1 MKILLSVLCIPALVG
16 VVAFMRY
23 ETIEPCGMF
32 RAEAKRFVLSELT
45 EGGVGER
52 FETLG
57 AALSI
62 TMLDNILKDTTA
74 SMDPVGCLQALVRLH
89 TDDNPSAI
97 LATLMADESLD
108 ARLAEPRPA
117 WRFVVSTD
125 LITDELL
132 ERASVQNDDGD
143 SFWIYPDNAQL
154 NAGFQADNYS
164 YDAEN
169 KLALRVDNHPAFTG
183 EILSNNGDSVFFG
196 LTEDQVEELKG
207 GSELLIRYDSVTGR
221 GLARFP
227 LRGSTG
233 AIEQITLRA
242 EEPDTLAL
250 EAEQRRL
257 AELQWRQ
264 DSERLQAAEAARL
277 ARERERQREERER
290 LLDEA
295 ETQLAGLWEAESQRQ
310 REAQARL
317 AREAEGELRRAEE
330 ASLRGEYISLIVNR
344 MERHWILP
352 RSARA
357 DLECEVQLTLT
368 SSGDIVDVRVVRC
381 NGNDAVIRSI
391 ETAVSKSSPLPAP
404 PVPSLYERSLNI
416 VFTPSS

>member
-1 MKILLSVLCIPALVG
+1 M
-16 VVAFMRY
+16 
-23 ETIEPCGMF
+23 EQ
-32 RAEAKRFVLSELT
+32 
-45 EGGVGER
+45 
-52 FETLG
+52 
-57 AALSI
+57 
-62 TMLDNILKDTTA
+62 LKA
-74 SMDPVGCLQALVRLH
+74 
-89 TDDNPSAI
+89 
-97 LATLMADESLD
+97 
-108 ARLAEPRPA
+108 
-117 WRFVVSTD
+117 
-125 LITDELL
+125 
-132 ERASVQNDDGD
+132 
-143 SFWIYPDNAQL
+143 
-154 NAGFQADNYS
+154 
-164 YDAEN
+164 
-169 KLALRVDNHPAFTG
+169 
-183 EILSNNGDSVFFG
+183 
-196 LTEDQVEELKG
+196 

-242 EEPDTLAL
+242 GEPDTLAL

-257 AELQWRQ
+257 AELQRRQ
-264 DSERLQAAEAARL
+264 DSERLQVAEAARL

-290 LLDEA
+290 LLAEA
-295 ETQLAGLWEAESQRQ
+295 EAQLAGLWEAESQRQ
-310 REAQARL
+310 REAQDRL
-317 AREAEGELRRAEE
+317 AREAEEELRRAEE

-368 SSGDIVDVRVVRC
+368 PSGDIVDVRVVRC